1 MTPAPR
7 LLAEGQP
14 CHRTYQHV
22 GYVVGGHDAFDV
34 VRVEPAAYGAALSGL
49 VLLAGALLL
58 RRLGG
63 LARCSMLAV
72 SLVLCGAGLHWAGS
86 SRYVPEPG
94 VIEGLQQIERLAAAT
109 EAQAVALGRWPTV
122 SEWRERHGA
131 PFGRKGMP
139 IGYGVGMEPP
149 PASRE
154 PADKPWHAYAVWC
167 GPAQLDLEHTGHQ
180 PVWLDSRLFGAD
192 GLFGTPDDDR
202 QLNFLRPAF
211 YHRVDWP
218 HGRAPRDPNVKLPAW
233 PAEGGGG

>member
-1 MTPAPR
+1 MAPTP
-7 LLAEGQP
+7 LILAEGQP

-22 GYVVGGHDAFDV
+22 GYEVGGHDAFDV
-34 VRVEPAAYGAALSGL
+34 VRVEPATQGAVLAGL
-49 VLLAGALLL
+49 VLFAGALLL
-58 RRLGG
+58 RRLDGRLRFG
-63 LARCSMLAV
+63 LVAASV
-72 SLVLCGAGLHWAGS
+72 VLWGAGLHWAGN
-86 SRYVPEPG
+86 SRYVPEAG
-94 VIEGLQQIERLAAAT
+94 TIEGLLQIERLAAAT
-109 EAQAVALGRWPTV
+109 EAQAVALGRWPTEI
-122 SEWRERHGA
+122 EWHQAHGH
-131 PFGRKGMP
+131 PVGRKGMP

-218 HGRAPRDPNVKLPAW
+218 HARAPRDPNVQLP
-233 PAEGGGG
+233 PPPRSTP